1 MLIKLKFQKIV
12 KMAPLFTSET
22 DMTSTSIKVLPTLFG
37 RSKTGKVKCWEI
49 KVTFVDYN
57 TSVITIKHGYI
68 DGAMQSTSTTIRSGK
83 NFGKANYTTPHEQAL
98 REAKSKWMKQFD
110 KGYRETV
117 EELNDLP
124 ILPMLAQNYRDQKSM
139 VIWPQYGQPKL
150 NGVRCVATIKDG
162 LVSFMSRNGK
172 TYETLDH
179 IAVELVKIFGN
190 GPLQLDGEIYHLD
203 LTLQQILKRVK
214 RVKGDRSDITDSSL
228 QYWIYDII
236 DQDKPFQHRYNFLT
250 QKPLI
255 QTNFLKP
262 VETVLLYSESDLIK
276 FDNETRAL
284 GFEGSMLRKPSGLYI
299 PNYRSADL
307 LKYKEGTF
315 KEEDYEVVNGVSAK
329 GKDEGSV
336 VFICK
341 LPTGE
346 EFSVRP
352 KGTLE
357 YRKFLL
363 KNINQYIG
371 RKLTVRYAEL
381 TADGIPFHPVGLFFR
396 DQYE

>member
-1 MLIKLKFQKIV
+1 
-12 KMAPLFTSET
+12 
-22 DMTSTSIKVLPTLFG
+22 MTSTSIKAFPTLFG
-37 RSKTGKVKCWEI
+37 RSKTGKIKCWEI
-49 KVTFVDYN
+49 KVKFVDYN
-57 TSVITIKHGYI
+57 TSVIITSHGYI
-68 DGAMQSTSTTIRSGK
+68 DGAIQTTSDTIRSGK
-83 NFGKANYTTPHEQAL
+83 NFGKANYTTPNEQAI
-98 REAKSKWMKQFD
+98 RDAKSKWMKQFD
-110 KGYRETV
+110 KGYRETL

-124 ILPMLAQNYRDQKSM
+124 ILPMLAQKYRDRKDS
-139 VIWPQYGQPKL
+139 VVWPLYGQPKL
-150 NGVRCVATIKDG
+150 NGVRCTATIKHG
-162 LVSFMSRNGK
+162 LVTFTSRNGK

-179 IAVELVKIFGN
+179 IAAELVKTFGE

-214 RVKGDRSDITDSSL
+214 RVKGDRSDIIDYKL
-228 QYWIYDII
+228 QYWIYDVV
-236 DQDKPFQHRYNFLT
+236 DQDKPFKNRYDFLA
-250 QKPLI
+250 QQPLL

-262 VETVLLYSESDLIK
+262 VETILLYSESDLIK
-276 FDNETRAL
+276 FDTEARTT
-284 GFEGSMLRKPSGLYI
+284 GFEGSMLRNPSGLYV

-307 LKYKEGTF
+307 LKYKESTF
-315 KEEDYEVVNGVSAK
+315 QEEDYEVVGGVSAK

-341 LPTGE
+341 LATGE
-346 EFSVRP
+346 QFSVRP

-357 YRKFLL
+357 HRRLML
-363 KNINQYIG
+363 KNIENYIG